1 MKTFIFTNEQA
12 TFRVEYKTDHIGSM
26 DNFTVHDIKV
36 SSTSGLTQDDLIRSG
51 INFERLPYTYQAFKT
66 FAEDNNLTLLEVS
79 WADNSSS
86 SLNASTALSITT
98 ASIKDGTNGV
108 PDIQTLTM
116 DTFANSTQG
125 DYISITNW
133 NGDTLAAWL
142 DLDADGTAPT
152 GAIYLAADYQVIVP
166 IVTGDVAVDVAAAIV
181 AAINSDGNQYV
192 GWTKYATIADAGS
205 GDVTITQTQVATV
218 TAAVPKDDDDVGVG
232 SITVAAT
239 QTGVTGVA
247 EEETITLP
255 TTAGA
260 TQGDFIILSNYRDES
275 IALWLDIDA
284 AGTEPSGVKYLATDY
299 QAMVS
304 IVTAGSAAAN
314 GTLFYDVLVAVGQV
328 GWNAFV
334 DVVDNEDG
342 TVTITQK
349 EAANI
354 TAAEPLAIAEGG
366 AGSITAATDTAG
378 QNGNIYAEAI
388 AVTGGNTP
396 YTYAAGATMDLP
408 AGLTFNTLTGTL
420 EGVATATKSTAV
432 LDVDVTDV
440 YGIETDTQLTFDI
453 R

>member
-1 MKTFIFTNEQA
+1 MKTFIFTNEQT

-51 INFERLPYTYQAFKT
+51 INFERLPYTYQAFKA

-86 SLNASTALSITT
+86 SVNAATALSITT

-108 PDIQTLTM
+108 VDIQTLAM

-166 IVTGDVAVDVAAAIV
+166 IVTGDLEVDVAAAIV
-181 AAINSDGNQYV
+181 AAINSDGNEYA

-218 TAAVPKDDDDVGVG
+218 AVAVPKDDDDVGVG
-232 SITVAAT
+232 SITVTAT
-239 QTGVTGVA
+239 QAGVTGVA

-260 TQGDFIILSNYRDES
+260 TQGDFVILSNYKDET

-284 AGTEPSGVKYLATDY
+284 NGSEPSGVKYQATDY

-354 TAAEPLAIAEGG
+354 TVAEPLAIAEGG
-366 AGSITAATDTAG
+366 AGSISVATDTAG

-388 AVTGGNTP
+388 AVTGGNEP
-396 YTYAAGATMDLP
+396 YTYAVGGTEDLP

-440 YGIETDTQLTFDI
+440 YGIETETQLTFDI